1 MKIEVSHRPWFQ
13 IPSCLTYSFL
23 ALGGSW
29 CSWHIHHPPSQSF
42 VHSDPNVIL
51 GFSLGKFFPIS
62 KFGSSLPSTG
72 SRLTKIK
79 QTECFS
85 SLFKSLWKYLCP
97 TLFSVLFYFFQNDWF
112 CISKFITTIKYKEEY
127 NWHPF
132 FFFSLCLPPSLH
144 SLWPNPPQCCEL
156 LRGWKNFY
164 SSSCSLL
171 CPAQLL
177 AHRKHSANVLWI
189 IAFTRDGPILGQSTE
204 ISIIWTYGPYLD
216 KTGT

>member
-51 GFSLGKFFPIS
+51 SFSLGKFFPIS

-132 FFFSLCLPPSLH
+132 FFFFPLSVSLPLSTLSGPTLPSAV
-144 SLWPNPPQCCEL
+144 
-156 LRGWKNFY
+156 
-164 SSSCSLL
+164 SSSGAGRIFTHLRVLYC
-171 CPAQLL
+171 AQ
-177 AHRKHSANVLWI
+177 HSYWHI
-189 IAFTRDGPILGQSTE
+189 G
-204 ISIIWTYGPYLD
+204 SIQQMSYE
-216 KTGT
+216 

>member
-1 MKIEVSHRPWFQ
+1 MVLQWV
-13 IPSCLTYSFL
+13 
-23 ALGGSW
+23 
-29 CSWHIHHPPSQSF
+29 WHDWTCNTHTKG
-42 VHSDPNVIL
+42 DLNLKWPNW
-51 GFSLGKFFPIS
+51 
-62 KFGSSLPSTG
+62 GSSDIPKLLFLCTQKKISC
-72 SRLTKIK
+72 KIK

-189 IAFTRDGPILGQSTE
+189 IAFTRDGPILG
-204 ISIIWTYGPYLD
+204 
-216 KTGT
+216 